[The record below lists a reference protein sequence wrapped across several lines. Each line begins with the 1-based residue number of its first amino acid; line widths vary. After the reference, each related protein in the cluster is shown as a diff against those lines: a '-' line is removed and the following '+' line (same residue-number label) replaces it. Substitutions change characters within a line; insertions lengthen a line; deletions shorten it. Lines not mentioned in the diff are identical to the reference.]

1 MEKEEKN
8 LGENIFAWLNDKKD
22 FQKALTLNPAQN
34 KNIPHNSPF
43 LPVEISLSWSSCPLD
58 EEREL

>member
-8 LGENIFAWLNDKKD
+8 LGENMFACLNDKKD
-22 FQKALTLNPAQN
+22 FEKALTLNPAQN

-43 LPVEISLSWSSCPLD
+43 LLVEVSLS
-58 EEREL
+58 